1 MAGGWEFLRQNV
13 CVSSDHA
20 SFHERPITRPIK
32 RLVLRDSLAV
42 AIPVGTYGAAF
53 GAASIASG
61 FSVFQTCLLSLLLFS
76 GASQFAVVGV
86 MGAGG
91 SALSAIATGSLLGLR
106 NGLYGLRMAPL
117 LKLRG
122 AKKVIGAQ
130 ITIDESTGVALNQ
143 EARGRQASA
152 YGFWATGIGVYIFWN
167 LFTLIGALG
176 AQSIGDPSAW
186 GLDAAVPAAFLGL
199 VWPRLTDKKTKL
211 VALLA
216 GALALVLIPIAPA
229 GVPIISTAAIAI
241 LLGWIRK

>member
-1 MAGGWEFLRQNV
+1 MAGGWEFLRQNE